1 MGVPP
6 NHPKLDHVSIE
17 AYGDLGIPH
26 DLSYIILK
34 YMEYGF
40 FINILNIYIYIY
52 TQYMMR
58 IYVYIYIDTNIDTS
72 RYV

>member
-40 FINILNIYIYIY
+40 FINILNIYIY
-52 TQYMMR
+52 T
-58 IYVYIYIDTNIDTS
+58 VYDAYICIYIHRYQY